1 MRKTFLVLGL
11 MGTLS
16 LGSVYAQEFH
26 LQPTPQEYQAGQDS
40 VMVPV
45 QYSLQAETAFRETPA
60 FHLLNTLFPK
70 GEGKDG
76 FPVYVG
82 VKGDKSVK
90 KYVRRVPK
98 QAEGYYLGIEKDR
111 IVIVGADERGAY
123 YGVQTLAQ
131 LMTLGKLPLAEVTD
145 YPDVPYRGVVEGF
158 YGTPGV
164 MKPVS
169 VSWNSTDA
177 TR

>member
-1 MRKTFLVLGL
+1 

-16 LGSVYAQEFH
+16 LGSAYAQEFH

-60 FHLLNTLFPK
+60 FHLLNTLFPN

-90 KYVRRVPK
+90 NMSAGFPNR
-98 QAEGYYLGIEKDR
+98 QKD
-111 IVIVGADERGAY
+111 II
-123 YGVQTLAQ
+123 
-131 LMTLGKLPLAEVTD
+131 
-145 YPDVPYRGVVEGF
+145 
-158 YGTPGV
+158 
-164 MKPVS
+164 
-169 VSWNSTDA
+169 
-177 TR
+177 